1 VDLPST
7 LETAALPRRLV
18 SAVYEALMIAAI
30 LLVATFMFLGV
41 SPDAAATRVRP
52 VFQLYLVGLLG
63 IYFTWF
69 WTHGGQTAPMRAW
82 KIRVVTA
89 DGRALTWGRAWARF
103 FLAIPGL
110 LAFGAGF
117 AWALLDPDGQFL
129 HDRLAG
135 TRQVRENG

>member
-1 VDLPST
+1 VDAPST
-7 LETAALPRRLV
+7 LATAALLRRLV
-18 SAVYEALMIAAI
+18 SAIYEALMIAAI
-30 LLVATFMFLGV
+30 LLAATFVFLSV
-41 SPDAAATRVRP
+41 SPDAAASDVRP

-63 IYFTWF
+63 LYFTWF

-89 DGRALTWGRAWARF
+89 DGRPLTWGRAWARF

-110 LAFGAGF
+110 LAFGAGY

-135 TRQVRENG
+135 TRQVRANG